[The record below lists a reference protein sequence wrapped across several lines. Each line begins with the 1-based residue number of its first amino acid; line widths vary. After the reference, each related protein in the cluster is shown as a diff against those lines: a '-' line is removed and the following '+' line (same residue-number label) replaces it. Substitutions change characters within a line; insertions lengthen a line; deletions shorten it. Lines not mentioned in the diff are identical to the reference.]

1 MDITDIKLRKSF
13 FDTPLEAIYSVTFD
27 NELVLHDVKLV
38 NKNGSYLVVMPN
50 RRVSDGEYKDIV
62 HPINSAFRHKIEEQI
77 VKYHI
82 NACRKGENPS

>member
-13 FDTPLEAIYSVTFD
+13 FDSPLEAIYSVTFD

-38 NKNGSYLVVMPN
+38 RKNDLYLVVMPN
-50 RRVSDGEYKDIV
+50 RRVSDGEFKDIV
-62 HPINSAFRHKIEEQI
+62 HPINSSFRHKIEEQI

-82 NACRKGENPS
+82 NTCHNSQNLS

>member
-27 NELVLHDVKLV
+27 NELVLHDIKVV
-38 NKNGSYLVVMPN
+38 RKNDSYLVVMPN
-50 RRVSDGEYKDIV
+50 RKVSENEYKDIV
-62 HPINSAFRHKIEEQI
+62 HPINSSFRHKIEEQI

-82 NACRKGENPS
+82 NICHSGKNMS